1 MPDMDNV
8 TKSRFSFEGP
18 SDRKSDCQ
26 SKALLFADGELPGD
40 SGGRLPIAETI
51 YTIETEVIPRLLI
64 SARTPHARTSRNGT
78 LPFPST
84 APKPEPRLEAEVAIL
99 TQIVLLDEAPAA
111 CTFISSLRE
120 RGVGLE
126 SVFLDLLAPTA
137 RRLGEMWVEDRCT
150 FSEVTLGLCRL
161 QQVLRHLGN
170 VFDEEIE
177 PLPTVSSV
185 LLTPIPGEQHTF
197 GLLMLDE
204 FYRRS
209 GWDTVLLMPGG
220 TGEICAAVA
229 HDWFSAAGI
238 SASCS
243 FSHDGLRALIGDMR
257 RSSRNPSIAIL
268 VGGRAFGAD
277 AELARSLGADGTAVD
292 GRDAI
297 VQTHR
302 LVGDTRRSGDR
313 RSG

>member
-1 MPDMDNV
+1 
-8 TKSRFSFEGP
+8 
-18 SDRKSDCQ
+18 
-26 SKALLFADGELPGD
+26 
-40 SGGRLPIAETI
+40 
-51 YTIETEVIPRLLI
+51 
-64 SARTPHARTSRNGT
+64 
-78 LPFPST
+78 
-84 APKPEPRLEAEVAIL
+84 
-99 TQIVLLDEAPAA
+99 
-111 CTFISSLRE
+111 
-120 RGVGLE
+120 
-126 SVFLDLLAPTA
+126 
-137 RRLGEMWVEDRCT
+137 MWSEDRCT

-170 VFDEEIE
+170 VFEEDVE
-177 PLPTVSSV
+177 PLPNVSSV

-220 TGEICAAVA
+220 GGEICTAVA
-229 HDWFSAAGI
+229 QDWFSAAGI

-243 FSHDGLRALIGDMR
+243 FSHDGLRTLIGDMR

-302 LVGDTRRSGDR
+302 LVGDTRRAGDR

>member
-8 TKSRFSFEGP
+8 TRRGFSFDGAVEDGGGA
-18 SDRKSDCQ
+18 Q
-26 SKALLFADGELPGD
+26 NKALLFDCHHAADVG
-40 SGGRLPIAETI
+40 SRLPIAETI
-51 YTIETEVIPRLLI
+51 YTIETELIPRLLV
-64 SARTPHARTSRNGT
+64 SARMPRRTPQPAGPVPY
-78 LPFPST
+78 LKA
-84 APKPEPRLEAEVAIL
+84 APQPAPPLEVEVGIL
-99 TQIVLLDEAPAA
+99 TQIVLLDEAHAA
-111 CTFISSLRE
+111 LAFITTLRE

-137 RRLGEMWVEDRCT
+137 RRLGEMWTEDRCT

-161 QQVLRHLGN
+161 QQVLRQLGN
-170 VFDEEIE
+170 VFDEDVE
-177 PLPTVSSV
+177 PAPSVSSV

-220 TGEICAAVA
+220 GGEICEAVA

-243 FSHDGLRALIGDMR
+243 FSHDGLRSLIGDMR

-277 AELARSLGADGTAVD
+277 TELARSLGADGTAVD

-302 LVGDTRRSGDR
+302 LVGDTHRAGDR
-313 RSG
+313 RSR